1 MSLGVRGWGSK
12 EADKGRTK
20 RPSAT
25 KTAQTVLFCTL
36 RLCYFARVVRSPI
49 TWDNVILY
57 GEYVLDRDL
66 IRL

>member
-1 MSLGVRGWGSK
+1 MKAKSGYRN
-12 EADKGRTK
+12 
-20 RPSAT
+20 P
-25 KTAQTVLFCTL
+25 L
-36 RLCYFARVVRSPI
+36 RLCYFARVASSPI

>member
-1 MSLGVRGWGSK
+1 MVSGGGIARKL
-12 EADKGRTK
+12 TK
-20 RPSAT
+20 AVPSAL
-25 KTAQTVLFCTL
+25 AQPKPL
-36 RLCYFARVVRSPI
+36 RLCYFARVASSPI